1 MWLDGAPACV
11 EDGYR
16 WYNCT
21 VGASAEEWVAAI
33 CKAYTGRLQVMP
45 PRCSSST
52 ACLCVLTWLWVCRR

>member
-33 CKAYTGRLQVMP
+33 CKAYTG
-45 PRCSSST
+45 
-52 ACLCVLTWLWVCRR
+52 